1 MELQAK
7 ELYKTGVFKTETA
20 VQNYI
25 VMKILHEK
33 GEPVGAWQLQEDLL
47 KHGIKSSTASIGRL
61 LRNLD
66 YKGYTTRMS
75 NKGRVLTTN
84 GDAKLRGFEERIRQV
99 RQRDN
104 FQNSLQVNKY
114 EELTDLLLARKAI
127 ETEAARQAALKATPE
142 ELEKLEKA
150 VRVHKTTVDNNLDP
164 TETALDFHAVV
175 AEISH
180 NKYLKTLLDMLV
192 YEEKKIEAVFA
203 SLVTRERGH
212 AYASEHQDI
221 AYMIMNHEPDKAASL
236 MEKHIQT
243 LYDAIC
249 EQIDEDF

>member
-1 MELQAK
+1 MELQVK
-7 ELYKTGVFKTETA
+7 DLYKTGVFKTETS

-25 VMKILHEK
+25 VMEILNEK

-75 NKGRVLTTN
+75 NKGRVLTDK
-84 GDAKLRGFEERIRQV
+84 GFAKLQGLEERIRQV
-99 RQRDN
+99 KQRDN

-127 ETEAARQAALKATPE
+127 ETETARQAAIKATPS
-142 ELEKLEKA
+142 ELELLKKA
-150 VRVHKTTVDNNLDP
+150 VHAHKNCVDNNQDP
-164 TETALDFHAVV
+164 TVTALDFHAVV

-180 NKYLKTLLDMLV
+180 NKFLKTLLDMLI
-192 YEEKKIEAVFA
+192 YEEKKIEAVFE

-212 AYASEHQDI
+212 AYALEHQNI
-221 AYMIMNHEPDKAASL
+221 ANMIINQEPDKAAEL
-236 MEKHIQT
+236 MSKHIQT
-243 LYDAIC
+243 LHDAIC